1 MKSTFRWAA
10 ITAAMVAVMVA
21 VFTGSSYGPTADAAG
36 PEATLFDIQIN
47 DGATAA
53 GAVGAPIG
61 TSVAISIDATSGP
74 PSTTGFFDLT
84 RTETPAINS
93 QPGPGMPGGG
103 TASDVGASS
112 GSISFSIQTNNIVAL
127 AGNGNIPT
135 SGAHT
140 GYVPQCGDAYET
152 VPPTPDNRDYT
163 GNAATNTQVTAS
175 QTFRVYV
182 GNMTRED
189 GHGPAI
195 IGAGVGDTPAGL
207 FASSDPAFEA
217 AEYDDDASA
226 GAGTLANKNTL
237 FVQTYDDDNNNGVG
251 DSAAPD
257 NGVPDEPTGPFGGQ
271 AHPFATGSAG
281 AEYVGSGQPQTQE
294 DYDDNGIPNGVEY
307 MPDFLPPLA
316 DALGLRAFWVSRSY
330 GIADVFPGLLAATD
344 VHFMGFASVP
354 GVGGVTF
361 TVLANPFAPANPSS
375 QGTVTCTPF
384 TTTVTLQPTTTSNE
398 FCLGCGAVGG
408 VTSGDDVARVSAAG
422 ASAINL
428 FISDDDDYDKDGLVG
443 PADLCNYDTDNADT
457 DNDLSSG
464 QCDRDGAI
472 YRNNVGGAAL
482 STLGAS
488 RSGSNDN
495 DGSGSVDNS
504 SNISTLVAGT
514 APCDSGGNGICDNDI
529 DDDNFINN
537 VDNCETIANPTQ
549 DDDDGDGVGD
559 VPGCDSHVT
568 IDPLTTFTAGVG
580 DGTNA
585 NSPEAGSNIDNDQLC
600 SDAYGPG
607 AEAFGDS
614 PPACTD
620 VVDSSDDAIL
630 DAASNGI
637 SDEDGD
643 GTDDDSDAAPLN
655 PLTGGSAVDPP
666 GNAIALSVDYDGD
679 GCPNA
684 QDLMPKYYWN
694 HFDVSA
700 AAPGV
705 PGVALDEPIY
715 ILGLFGAGPDDPGA
729 QQVDRDA
736 PNAATPLV
744 LIEANDGIDL
754 TDAINALGQFGADC
768 GGSAVDPDIFPDT
781 GGYVARP

>member
-1 MKSTFRWAA
+1 MFRWTATAAA
-10 ITAAMVAVMVA
+10 IVAVAVA
-21 VFTGSSYGPTADAAG
+21 VFAGNGYGPSADAAG
-36 PEATLFDIQIN
+36 PETTLFDIQIN
-47 DGATAA
+47 DGVAPA
-53 GAVGAPIG
+53 GAVGTAVG
-61 TSVAISIDATSGP
+61 TTVAISIDAGSPP
-74 PSTTGFFDLT
+74 PSTAGFFDLT
-84 RTETPAINS
+84 RTETPGIEPE
-93 QPGPGMPGGG
+93 PGPGFTGGPA
-103 TASDVGASS
+103 TTHVGSSS

-135 SGAHT
+135 SGAHA
-140 GYVPQCGDAYET
+140 GYVPNCGDAY
-152 VPPTPDNRDYT
+152 VGGPAARDYT
-163 GNAATNTQVTAS
+163 GNPVTNTMVTAS
-175 QTFRVYV
+175 QTFRVYQ
-182 GNMTRED
+182 GNMTREV
-189 GHGPAI
+189 GHTAAIVGP
-195 IGAGVGDTPAGL
+195 GVGGAPAGL
-207 FASSDPAFEA
+207 FASTDPAFEA
-217 AEYDDDASA
+217 AEYADD
-226 GAGTLANKNTL
+226 GAPGSENTL
-237 FVQTYDDDNNNGVG
+237 FVQTYDDDNNNGIG

-257 NGVPDEPTGPFGGQ
+257 NGTPDEPTGPFAGQ
-271 AHPFATGSAG
+271 AHPFATGSG
-281 AEYVGSGQPQTQE
+281 NTEYVGSGQPQTQE
-294 DYDDNGIPNGVEY
+294 DYDDDGLPNGVEY

-344 VHFMGFASVP
+344 VHFMGFADVP
-354 GVGGVTF
+354 AAGNGITF

-384 TTTVTLQPTTTSNE
+384 TTTVALQATTTSNE
-398 FCLGCGAVGG
+398 FCLGCGTVGAVA
-408 VTSGDDVARVSAAG
+408 SGAAVARVSATG
-422 ASAINL
+422 AQEIRL
-428 FISDDDDYDKDGLVG
+428 FISDDDDYDKDGNVG
-443 PADLCNYDTDNADT
+443 PADLCAYDTDNADT
-457 DNDLSSG
+457 DGDLTSG

-482 STLGAS
+482 STLGSS
-488 RSGSNDN
+488 RNTSNDN
-495 DGSGSVDNS
+495 DGSGSTDNAAS
-504 SNISTLVAGT
+504 ISALVSGS

-537 VDNCETIANPTQ
+537 VDNCETVANPTQ
-549 DDDDGDGVGD
+549 TDSDGDGAGD

-568 IDPLTTFTAGVG
+568 VDPLTTFVAGVG

-600 SDAYGPG
+600 TDPYSTAA
-607 AEAFGDS
+607 AEALGDG
-614 PPACTD
+614 PPPCVD

-630 DAASNGI
+630 DASSNGI

-655 PLTGGSAVDPP
+655 PLTGASVTDPP
-666 GNAIALSVDYDGD
+666 GNALALSVDYDGD
-679 GCPNA
+679 GCPNGL
-684 QDLMPKYYWN
+684 DLMPKYYWN

-715 ILGLFGAGPDDPGA
+715 ILGLFGSGPNDPGA

-744 LIEANDGIDL
+744 LVEANDGIDL

-768 GGSAVDPDIFPDT
+768 GGSAVDPDIFPEE